1 MNIKNL
7 SVLFLSLVVLTACV
21 AGSDSSETVSASN
34 QTTTNYVPPVTQS
47 VTPPVTPPTSPPSTA
62 SWLRIPMHY
71 KILLGQPQVWNEQQ
85 GTLALNLREYAAKGS
100 STLKLSSSASL
111 VRQQLLSYRGRDGQ
125 YYSAQIQSIS
135 NNNVQLST
143 PLQQD
148 VFAGGNAWDFY
159 DDGSHP
165 TWVGSRVIADFSIR
179 YLGYNRLNQGKH
191 VLLGDSWFSRQSLFL
206 RLRER
211 LPAANIINKGV
222 GGHTAADL
230 LARFNADVTWQNP
243 NYVWIMTGT
252 NDYWKNV
259 SAATYKSNM
268 RALINRVRAI
278 GAVPIVFDSSVGP
291 LNFGSDA
298 KTRLSRSYVSSIEQL
313 ASEN

>member
-1 MNIKNL
+1 
-7 SVLFLSLVVLTACV
+7 
-21 AGSDSSETVSASN
+21 
-34 QTTTNYVPPVTQS
+34 
-47 VTPPVTPPTSPPSTA
+47 
-62 SWLRIPMHY
+62 MHY
-71 KILLGQPQVWNEQQ
+71 KILLGQPQIWNERQ
-85 GTLALNLREYAAKGS
+85 GTLALNLREYASKGS
-100 STLKLSSSASL
+100 STLKLTSSASL
-111 VRQQLLSYRGRDGQ
+111 VRQQLISYRGRDGQ
-125 YYSAQIQSIS
+125 YYSAQVQSIS

-191 VLLGDSWFSRQSLFL
+191 VLLGDSWFSRQSVFL
-206 RLRER
+206 RLKER

-243 NYVWIMTGT
+243 DYVWIMTGT

-259 SAATYKSNM
+259 SASTYKSNM
-268 RALINRVRAI
+268 RSLINKVRAI
-278 GAVPIVFDSSVGP
+278 GAVPVVYDSSVGP
-291 LNFGSDA
+291 LNYGSDA
-298 KTRLSRSYVSSIEQL
+298 KTRLSRSYVSSVDQL
-313 ASEN
+313 LGEY